1 MCNVS
6 ASVRCAG
13 RRAVRVRARAV
24 VYVVKR
30 MSWNSD
36 VLPHATVNMA
46 FWCIIGKDGRT
57 GTNPGYSMERDPTK
71 YTE

>member
-1 MCNVS
+1 MWNVS
-6 ASVRCAG
+6 AGARCAG
-13 RRAVRVRARAV
+13 RTTVHVRAQVV

-36 VLPHATVNMA
+36 ALRRATVNMA

-57 GTNPGYSMERDPTK
+57 GTNTSYSMQRDPT
-71 YTE
+71 